1 MADLSRDDSTSVGT
15 PAQPQLHAMGAAR
28 RDPRRGESPVAR
40 GQARFPFLPS
50 PGEVVS
56 EYRQYVQSNFRR
68 VPPCCIKMDTTGRLF
83 KENSMNANVN
93 YCGVIILLRQL
104 VTAGHCTKKEANRIA
119 ARIAKKTGA
128 DMILSI

>member
-28 RDPRRGESPVAR
+28 RDPRRGASPVTR
-40 GQARFPFLPS
+40 GQARFPLLPL

-68 VPPCCIKMDTTGRLF
+68 EPPCCIKMDVAGRF
-83 KENSMNANVN
+83 
-93 YCGVIILLRQL
+93 LR
-104 VTAGHCTKKEANRIA
+104 RIQ
-119 ARIAKKTGA
+119 
-128 DMILSI
+128 